1 MAEAKRLSKDTK
13 RKEIQGITKISVCGY
28 KSIKDECTIDIY
40 PLTILAGANSSGKSS
55 IIQPL
60 LLMKQTLEAP
70 YDPGALLLDGS
81 NIRFTS
87 VDQLLTRQSENR
99 LGSRFSV
106 EIEVDKEFSVRNIFE
121 KNPKKGIDVVETCYQ
136 KGDYSS
142 ALWSVMSEEEI
153 NSILS
158 DYEKNWRMHSPL
170 PNQDENPSY
179 HWIVARNR
187 CYLKLELKIESKG
200 EKWTSSTIDNVDI
213 PFQFIRKIIHIPG
226 LRGNPERTY
235 KVAAIGDNFPGT
247 FELYVASLIANW
259 QDEESPKLQKLGES
273 LKALGL
279 AENVEVKKVDDTQV
293 EVRVGHRRNNT
304 TDMTSI
310 ADVGFG
316 VSQTL
321 PVIVALIAADPLQ
334 LVYIEQ
340 PEIHLHPRAQAAL
353 ADIIIEAVNRGVRVM
368 LETHSDLFLRR
379 IQSLVAE
386 DTLAHD
392 KVKLHWFSKDENGF
406 TQVSTA
412 SLDTD
417 GSFGDWPEDFGDVDL
432 QEESRYLDAADKK
445 LAQKLHD

>member
-1 MAEAKRLSKDTK
+1 MAETKQVSKNTK
-13 RKEIQGITKISVCGY
+13 RKEVQGITKISVRGY

-70 YDPGALLLDGS
+70 YDPGALLLNGP
-81 NIRFTS
+81 NVRFTS
-87 VDQLLTRQSENR
+87 VDQLLTKLPKKDKNDS
-99 LGSRFSV
+99 FSV
-106 EIEVDKEFSVRNIFE
+106 ELETNGNYILKNTFKKDIKKSIDLISMSYQRDNRVRTIT
-121 KNPKKGIDVVETCYQ
+121 PKMTPEEIKTVTAIADSDFHTM
-136 KGDYSS
+136 
-142 ALWSVMSEEEI
+142 MSEEGNNNE
-153 NSILS
+153 SP
-158 DYEKNWRMHSPL
+158 NWVT
-170 PNQDENPSY
+170 N
-179 HWIVARNR
+179 RNR
-187 CYLKLELKIESKG
+187 CFFEMVLYSGSNEARQRMNGITFASGASNYL
-200 EKWTSSTIDNVDI
+200 
-213 PFQFIRKIIHIPG
+213 RKIIHVPG
-226 LRGNPERTY
+226 LRGNLERTY
-235 KVAAIGDNFPGT
+235 KVTAIGDEFSGA
-247 FELYVASLIANW
+247 FENYVASLIASW
-259 QDEESPKLQKLGES
+259 QDEDIPKLQQLSES

-279 AENVEVKKVDDTQV
+279 TEKIDIKKVDGTQV
-293 EVRVGHRRNNT
+293 EVRVGHRRKNKT
-304 TDMTSI
+304 EMVSI

-321 PVIVALIAADPLQ
+321 PVIVALIVANPQQ

-353 ADIIIEAVNRGVRVM
+353 ADIIVEAVNRGVRVT

-386 DTLAHD
+386 DVLAHD

-412 SLDTD
+412 DLDTD

-445 LAQKLHD
+445 LAQKLHG

>member
-1 MAEAKRLSKDTK
+1 MADAKQSSRSTK
-13 RKEIQGITKISVCGY
+13 RKETQGITKISVCGY
-28 KSIKDECTIDIY
+28 KSIKDECSIDIY

-70 YDPGALLLDGS
+70 YDPGALLLNGP
-81 NIRFTS
+81 NVRFTS
-87 VDQLLTRQSENR
+87 VDQLLTKLPKKECRDI
-99 LGSRFSV
+99 FSV
-106 EIEVDKEFSVRNIFE
+106 QIEVDKIYFTRNTFKKDKKKAIDIVEMRSQNEDGISVISPTMTN
-121 KNPKKGIDVVETCYQ
+121 D
-136 KGDYSS
+136 
-142 ALWSVMSEEEI
+142 AI
-153 NSILS
+153 NSMIS
-158 DYEKNWRMHSPL
+158 
-170 PNQDENPSY
+170 ENLQRVYTHLISANANVLKTV
-179 HWIVARNR
+179 IRNR
-187 CYLKLELKIESKG
+187 CFLEIGLKLSPSEQIKDNFFRSSKS
-200 EKWTSSTIDNVDI
+200 EAVSNY
-213 PFQFIRKIIHIPG
+213 IRKIIHVPG

-235 KVAAIGDNFPGT
+235 QINAIGDEFPGT
-247 FELYVASLIANW
+247 FENYVASLIASW
-259 QDEESPKLQKLGES
+259 QDTKSFKLNKLGQS

-279 AENVEVKKVDDTQV
+279 AEKVDIRKVDDTQV
-293 EVRVGHRRNNT
+293 EVRVGHRRKNT
-304 TDMTSI
+304 TDMVSI

-321 PVIVALIAADPLQ
+321 PVIVALIVADPRQ

-353 ADIIIEAVNRGVRVM
+353 ADIVVEAVNRGVRVT

-386 DTLAHD
+386 DKLAHD
-392 KVKLHWFSKDENGF
+392 HVKLHWFSKDEDGF

-412 SLDTD
+412 NLDAD

-445 LAQKLHD
+445 LAQKSHGQ

>member
-1 MAEAKRLSKDTK
+1 MAEAKQSSKNTK
-13 RKEIQGITKISVCGY
+13 RKEVKGITKISVCGY

-70 YDPGALLLDGS
+70 YDPGALLLNGP
-81 NIRFTS
+81 NVRFTS
-87 VDQLLTRQSENR
+87 VDQLLTKLPKKECSD
-99 LGSRFSV
+99 SFSV
-106 EIEVDKEFSVRNIFE
+106 QVEVDRIRYTRNTY
-121 KNPKKGIDVVETCYQ
+121 KKDKKKIVDIIETHVHDED
-136 KGDYSS
+136 GDSIIS
-142 ALWSVMSEEEI
+142 PLMTPEDI
-153 NSILS
+153 NSKILVNFQKI
-158 DYEKNWRMHSPL
+158 YEHLILTKN
-170 PNQDENPSY
+170 DVAK
-179 HWIVARNR
+179 IVIRNR
-187 CYLKLELKIESKG
+187 CFLEIGLKINQNEKQIKDDFFVTSKNSII
-200 EKWTSSTIDNVDI
+200 SSY
-213 PFQFIRKIIHIPG
+213 IRKIIHVPG

-235 KVAAIGDNFPGT
+235 QINAINDEFPGT
-247 FELYVASLIANW
+247 FENYVASLIASW
-259 QDEESPKLQKLGES
+259 QDMKSSKLVNLGQA

-279 AENVEVKKVDDTQV
+279 AEKVDIRRVDDTQV
-293 EVRVGHRRNNT
+293 EVRVGHRRKNT
-304 TDMTSI
+304 TEMVSI

-321 PVIVALIAADPLQ
+321 PVIVALIAANPQQ

-353 ADIIIEAVNRGVRVM
+353 ADIIVEAVNRGVRVT

-386 DTLAHD
+386 DKLAHD

-412 SLDTD
+412 DLDTG

-432 QEESRYLDAADKK
+432 QEESRYLDAAEKK
-445 LAQKLHD
+445 LAQKSHGQ